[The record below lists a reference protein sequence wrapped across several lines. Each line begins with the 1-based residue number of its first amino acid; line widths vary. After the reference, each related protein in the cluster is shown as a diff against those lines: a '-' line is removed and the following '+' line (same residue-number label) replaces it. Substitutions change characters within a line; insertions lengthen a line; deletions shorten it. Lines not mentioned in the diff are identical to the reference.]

1 MITEKQK
8 DIAYQR
14 IMAEIRQKVCENM
27 EQSDGLWL
35 TQRLSD
41 EETRE
46 FPRQGQE
53 IIKDSAPEFMV

>member
-46 FPRQGQE
+46 FRRQGQE
-53 IIKDSAPEFMV
+53 IIKASAPEFMV